1 MKVRDV
7 IKRLEQDGWRLVR
20 TKGAIANIIILPSRE
35 RLQSR
40 DIRHWTFH
48 QEH

>member
-7 IKRLEQDGWRLVR
+7 IKRVEQDGWRLFEPKAA
-20 TKGAIANIIILPSRE
+20 TANIIILRSRE

-48 QEH
+48 QER